1 MQAQLITSSHYAS
14 TTCLHRS
21 PTPVRASAQI
31 CRTAD
36 GYQPHLVSPE
46 KGMRSL
52 ASEALSMVENPVKET
67 IQEVYSLLIAA
78 AR

>member
-1 MQAQLITSSHYAS
+1 MQSSQAS
-14 TTCLHRS
+14 NPCTTPPQQ
-21 PTPVRASAQI
+21 PTPPQI